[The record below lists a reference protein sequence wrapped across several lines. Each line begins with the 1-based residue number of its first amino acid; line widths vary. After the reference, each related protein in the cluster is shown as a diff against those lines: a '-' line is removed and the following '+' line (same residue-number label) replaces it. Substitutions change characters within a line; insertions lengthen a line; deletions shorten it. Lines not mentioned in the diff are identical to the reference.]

1 MFYCR
6 QYSDNT
12 MLEKLFQTLGLNSSE
27 ITAYLALAELGKASA
42 SVIAKKAQIPR
53 STTYTAF
60 EGLSKRGLVSIEQAH
75 EGTLYIANQPEALS
89 RMIYEQK
96 RESELSMQAKAAA
109 LNEIMP
115 LLSPYFKRENYSVP
129 KLQFFE
135 GTSNVK
141 NMLYD
146 HCRAWQQSIACYDYT
161 WWGYQDHHFVE
172 TYREWLDYYWSSMQP
187 EEKICLLS
195 NKSETENKL
204 KSIVSRRTIK
214 PVPKQ
219 YQVSSTVWTL
229 GEYVI
234 TIMTRQ
240 KPHYAFQLQ
249 DAVFAANQR
258 MTFQMLW
265 NVLE

>member
-1 MFYCR
+1 
-6 QYSDNT
+6 
-12 MLEKLFQTLGLNSSE
+12 MLKKLFQTLGLNPSE
-27 ITAYLALAELGKASA
+27 IAAYLALAELGKASA
-42 SVIAKKAQIPR
+42 SIVAKKAQIPR

-60 EGLSKRGLVSIEQAH
+60 ESLSKRGLVSIEQAS

-89 RMIYEQK
+89 RMIHEQQL
-96 RESELSMQAKAAA
+96 ESELHIQTKVAA
-109 LNEIMP
+109 LSEIMP

-146 HCRAWQQSIACYDYT
+146 HCRTWQQSIASYDYT

-172 TYREWLDYYWSSMQP
+172 TYLDWLNYYWASMHP
-187 EEKICLLS
+187 NEKICLLS
-195 NKSETENKL
+195 NKSETEKKL
-204 KSIVSRRTIK
+204 KSKVAKRSVK
-214 PVPKQ
+214 SVPKQ

-229 GEYVI
+229 GEYVV

-265 NVLE
+265 NALE

>member
-1 MFYCR
+1 
-6 QYSDNT
+6 
-12 MLEKLFQTLGLNSSE
+12 
-27 ITAYLALAELGKASA
+27 
-42 SVIAKKAQIPR
+42 
-53 STTYTAF
+53 
-60 EGLSKRGLVSIEQAH
+60 LVSIEQAQ

-161 WWGYQDHHFVE
+161 WWGIRPSLRRNLSRVV
-172 TYREWLDYYWSSMQP
+172 DYYWASMLP

-195 NKSETENKL
+195 NKSEIE
-204 KSIVSRRTIK
+204 KS
-214 PVPKQ
+214 
-219 YQVSSTVWTL
+219 
-229 GEYVI
+229 
-234 TIMTRQ
+234 
-240 KPHYAFQLQ
+240 
-249 DAVFAANQR
+249 
-258 MTFQMLW
+258 
-265 NVLE
+265 